1 MSNRFIRKRLAP
13 VSVLVSILAPAP
25 AFALDADFYTWGGF
39 DAVASG
45 LQRLALIFSDGGYRG
60 LFFSVIVM
68 AIMFGGFAIVAR
80 AASGARANPVSWLV
94 PILTGVVIYLGLVV
108 PTGTIHLYDNQTNK
122 YQAIGGIPDGIVAVA
137 GILNLVERGMV
148 EIVSTTGDP
157 RSYTDQAGGSGF
169 LGLFQAAS
177 KVLTT
182 DDTLMDTSVN
192 KYIQDCV
199 TFELTRPGT
208 TLTVDELR
216 RTTGDFRTSLA
227 KANSPAIYTVYYDLT
242 APQGQTMTC
251 QQSWVN
257 INTYLGSPAHL
268 EENLK
273 GICAQIGY
281 DTSAVA
287 SYQKCKTSLQATFS
301 DLGVSGVTTD
311 DFVRQAYLSQRL
323 HDVFRSGDTAA
334 VANYKF
340 LMNASGAMKA
350 ANEWLPIM
358 KGVLTAVALGLVPF
372 LALFIPTPLLG
383 KAISVMLGFFIWL
396 TAWGVTDALLHQFLM
411 DYGTRAMEG
420 VRLHSGGSGLG
431 MDTFYFM
438 PNETIKILGM
448 FGTVRMAGLMLATV
462 ITGML
467 VRFGGHALA
476 TMGSSLMGQVQSAGQ
491 QAARMT
497 EDPAGRAAAL
507 KSNAWSMPTETIAN
521 DHRYGYRGMMTEGL
535 VNQNWGVEGA
545 AARLQNMEA
554 LQRQGAVP
562 QAPGRLGLGG
572 FARQSQSMDKI
583 ATSNGVMGY
592 GTTPGKI
599 VNSDLRGEHTSATTD
614 SMGWRLTSNTLKDEA
629 GNNVAG
635 TVTHSGAAGTV
646 KTHLD
651 DGREVVDQV
660 ELAGL
665 SGKFGLGY
673 REDAVRKGAHSLAS
687 ENTWNRMWQKVDED
701 AVHSSEARSFKEAV
715 NNSISEETAHR
726 VENGSAF
733 SQVKDETKQA
743 ILEAGASI
751 GLGKGAKGLISALSF
766 GLVDINAQGGGR
778 YQLIG
783 ADGKKASFNA
793 SESEINTLKNTA
805 SEIRESALSQ
815 TLQTSEGRKYASSLS
830 AQVVGKEGYSYL
842 QEAATRDT
850 TSTAQDMELMSAY
863 AMHRAERDYGSSSI
877 DNIERAATDVA
888 TQRAGSAKEQNALNR
903 DIQDFISS
911 RYQTLDNE
919 QDGNRVLRDKATI
932 QNRVEPE
939 IRSVKKQAAAAATE
953 SASATRDNTYV
964 DPRPNNINLPTDHAR
979 AAAEARRG
987 AINAVYEDNGAFDFG
1002 SNTLKQLGRDL
1013 ARPMVPQP
1021 DAPDARKV
1029 VGGPQEE
1036 IKGPGPQTP
1045 ASLNKN
1051 PPKGISTLGSGT
1063 ERSSGRGWNMDQE
1076 ALKRLEEFSQK
1087 LDGK

>member
-1 MSNRFIRKRLAP
+1 MRSNLRFLPATL
-13 VSVLVSILAPAP
+13 VLLLSPATC
-25 AFALDADFYTWGGF
+25 FALDADYYTWGGF

-45 LQRLALIFSDGGYRG
+45 FQRLALIFSDGGYRG

-68 AIMFGGFAIVAR
+68 AFMFGGFAIVAR
-80 AASGARANPVSWLV
+80 AAAGVRANPISWLF
-94 PILTGVVIYLGLVV
+94 PILAGVVIYLGLVV

-122 YQAIGGIPDGIVAVA
+122 YQAVGGIPDGIVAVA
-137 GILNLVERGMV
+137 GVLNLVERGMV
-148 EIVSTTGDP
+148 EIVSTSGDP
-157 RSYTDQAGGSGF
+157 RSYVDQAGGSGF

-182 DDTLMDTSVN
+182 DDTLIDTTVN

-199 TFELTRPGT
+199 SFELTRPGT

-216 RTTGDFRTSLA
+216 RTTADFRTSLA

-242 APQGQTMTC
+242 APQGQSMTC
-251 QQSWVN
+251 QQAWTN
-257 INTYLGSPAHL
+257 INAYLGSPAHL

-281 DTSAVA
+281 DTTSAA
-287 SYQKCKTSLQATFS
+287 SFQKCKTSLQATFS

-311 DFVRQAYLSQRL
+311 DFIRQAYLSQRL

-340 LMNASGAMKA
+340 LVNASGAMKA

-372 LALFIPTPLLG
+372 LALFIPTPLLS

-411 DYGTRAMEG
+411 DYGTRALEG
-420 VRLHSGGSGLG
+420 VRLHSGGAGLG
-431 MDTFYFM
+431 MDAFYFM
-438 PNETIKILGM
+438 PNETVKILGM
-448 FGTVRMAGLMLATV
+448 FGTVRMSGLMLATV

-467 VRFGGHALA
+467 VKFGGHALA
-476 TMGSSLMGQVQSAGQ
+476 TMGSSLMGQIQSAGH
-491 QAARMT
+491 QAARIT

-535 VNQNWGVEGA
+535 VNQSWGIEGA
-545 AARLQNMEA
+545 AAKLQNMEA
-554 LQRQGAVP
+554 LQSQGTVQ

-572 FARQSQSMDKI
+572 FARQSQAMDKI
-583 ATSNGVMGY
+583 ATPEGVMGY
-592 GTTPGKI
+592 GTTPHQV
-599 VNSDLRGEHTSATTD
+599 VNSDLRGEHTAATTD
-614 SMGWRLTSNTLKDEA
+614 SMGWRLSSNTRKDEH
-629 GNNVAG
+629 GNDVTG

-651 DGREVVDQV
+651 DGKEVVDQV

-687 ENTWNRMWQKVDED
+687 EHAWNRMRQKVDED
-701 AVHSSEARSFKEAV
+701 VVHSSEARSFKEAV
-715 NNSISEETAHR
+715 ANNVSEETAHR

-733 SQVKDETKQA
+733 SQVKDETKRNM
-743 ILEAGASI
+743 LEAGMTV
-751 GLGKGAKGLISALSF
+751 GLGKGATGILSALTL
-766 GLVDINAQGGGR
+766 GMVDIKAQGGGR

-783 ADGKKASFNA
+783 TDGKKATFTA
-793 SESEINTLKNTA
+793 SESDVNSLKNTA
-805 SEIRESALSQ
+805 SEIRETALTR
-815 TLQTSEGRKYASSLS
+815 TLQTSEGLKYASSLS
-830 AQVVGKEGYSYL
+830 AQDIGKEGYSFV
-842 QEAATRDT
+842 QEAVARDT
-850 TSTAQDMELMSAY
+850 ASTAQDMELMTSY
-863 AMHRAERDYGSSSI
+863 AMYRAERDYGSTNI
-877 DNIERAATDVA
+877 ENIERASTDVA
-888 TQRAGSAKEQNALNR
+888 AQRVGSAKEQNALNK
-903 DIQDFISS
+903 DIQDFIAG
-911 RYQTLDNE
+911 RYKSLDNE
-919 QDGNRVLRDKATI
+919 QDGNWVLRDKAAI
-932 QNRVEPE
+932 RNRVETD
-939 IRSVKKQAAAAATE
+939 IGSVRKQADAAAAT
-953 SASATRDNTYV
+953 AISATGDNTYV
-964 DPRPNNINLPTDHAR
+964 DPRPNNIQGPTDHAR
-979 AAAEARRG
+979 EAAEARRG

-1002 SNTLKQLGRDL
+1002 SNTLKQVGRDL

-1021 DAPDARKV
+1021 DTPDARKM
-1029 VGGPQEE
+1029 VGGPQDE

-1045 ASLNKN
+1045 VSLNTN
-1051 PPKGISTLGSGT
+1051 PPDGISTLGIGKESASEG
-1063 ERSSGRGWNMDQE
+1063 GWDINLE
-1076 ALKRLEEFSQK
+1076 ELKRLEELSKK
-1087 LDGK
+1087 LDGR

>member
-1 MSNRFIRKRLAP
+1 MSNKRLA
-13 VSVLVSILAPAP
+13 SVAALAAILAPAP

-122 YQAIGGIPDGIVAVA
+122 YQAIGGVPDGIVAIA
-137 GILNLVERGMV
+137 GVLNLVERGMV
-148 EIVSTTGDP
+148 EIVSTSGDP
-157 RSYTDQAGGSGF
+157 RSYVDQAGGSGF

-192 KYIQDCV
+192 KYVQDCV
-199 TFELTRPGT
+199 SFELTRPGT

-311 DFVRQAYLSQRL
+311 DFIRQAYLSQRL
-323 HDVFRSGDTAA
+323 HDVFRSGDTTA

-431 MDTFYFM
+431 MDAFYFM
-438 PNETIKILGM
+438 PNESIKILGM

-467 VRFGGHALA
+467 VKFGGHALA
-476 TMGSSLMGQVQSAGQ
+476 TMGSSLMGQVQNAGQ

-497 EDPAGRAAAL
+497 EDPSGRAAAL

-545 AARLQNMEA
+545 AARIQNMEA

-572 FARQSQSMDKI
+572 FARQSQAMDKI
-583 ATSNGVMGY
+583 ATPNGVMGY
-592 GTTPGKI
+592 GTTPGRI

-715 NNSISEETAHR
+715 NDNVSEESARR

-733 SQVKDETKQA
+733 SQVKDETKRNM
-743 ILEAGASI
+743 IEAGMTV
-751 GLGKGAKGLISALSF
+751 GLGKGATGLLSALTLGMVS
-766 GLVDINAQGGGR
+766 INAQGRGSYALVGR
-778 YQLIG
+778 
-783 ADGKKASFNA
+783 DGKTATFTA
-793 SESEINTLKNTA
+793 SESEVNSLKNTA
-805 SEIRESALSQ
+805 SEIREAALTR
-815 TLQTSEGRKYASSLS
+815 TLQTSEGLKYASSLS
-830 AQVVGKEGYSYL
+830 AQEIGKEGYSFV
-842 QEAATRDT
+842 QEAVARDT
-850 TSTAQDMELMSAY
+850 TSTAQDMELMTAY
-863 AMHRAERDYGSSSI
+863 AMHRAERDYGSANI
-877 DNIERAATDVA
+877 ENIERAVTDVA
-888 TQRAGSAKEQNALNR
+888 AQRAGSAKDQNTLNK
-903 DIQDFISS
+903 DIRDFIAS
-911 RYQTLDNE
+911 RYKTLDNE
-919 QDGNRVLRDKATI
+919 HDGNRVLGDSAALL
-932 QNRVEPE
+932 NRVETD
-939 IRSVKKQAAAAATE
+939 IWSLKKQADAAAIAAT
-953 SASATRDNTYV
+953 SATGDNTFM
-964 DPRPNNINLPTDHAR
+964 DPRPNNFKGPTDHAR
-979 AAAEARRG
+979 EAAEARRG
-987 AINAVYEDNGAFDFG
+987 AINAAFEDNGAFDFG
-1002 SNTLKQLGRDL
+1002 SNSLKQLGRDL

-1021 DAPDARKV
+1021 DVPDARKM
-1029 VGGPQEE
+1029 VGGPQDE

-1045 ASLNKN
+1045 VKLNTN
-1051 PPKGISTLGSGT
+1051 PPKALSTLGHGT
-1063 ERSSGRGWNMDQE
+1063 EGAPEVPWEIDPE
-1076 ALKRLEEFSQK
+1076 ELKRLEKLSKK
-1087 LDGK
+1087 LDG

>member
-1 MSNRFIRKRLAP
+1 MSNSFLNRHLTFTAVMVI
-13 VSVLVSILAPAP
+13 ILSPAP

-39 DAVASG
+39 DAVVSG

-242 APQGQTMTC
+242 ASQGQTMTC

-257 INTYLGSPAHL
+257 INAYLGSPAHL

-281 DTSAVA
+281 DTSAAA

-383 KAISVMLGFFIWL
+383 KSISVMLGFFIWL

-431 MDTFYFM
+431 MDAFYFM

-476 TMGSSLMGQVQSAGQ
+476 TMGSSLMGQVQNAGQ

-497 EDPAGRAAAL
+497 EDPSGRAAAL

-535 VNQNWGVEGA
+535 VNQSWGVEGA

-572 FARQSQSMDKI
+572 FARQSQAMDKI

-635 TVTHSGAAGTV
+635 SVTHSGAAGTV

-651 DGREVVDQV
+651 NGREVVDQV

-733 SQVKDETKQA
+733 SQVKDETKRNM
-743 ILEAGASI
+743 LEAGLSV
-751 GLGKGAKGLISALSF
+751 GLGKGASGLLSALTL
-766 GLVDINAQGGGR
+766 GMVDIKAQGGGR

-783 ADGKKASFNA
+783 TEGKKASFNA
-793 SESEINTLKNTA
+793 SESEINALRNTA
-805 SEIRESALSQ
+805 SEIRESALTQ
-815 TLQTSEGRKYASSLS
+815 TLQTSEGLKYAASLS
-830 AQVVGKEGYSYL
+830 SQDVGKEGYSYVR
-842 QEAATRDT
+842 EAAARDT
-850 TSTAQDMELMSAY
+850 ASTTQDMELMTAY
-863 AMHRAERDYGSSSI
+863 TMHRANRDYGLASI
-877 DNIERAATDVA
+877 ENIERAATDVA
-888 TQRAGSAKEQNALNR
+888 AQRTGTPEEQNSLNR
-903 DIQDFISS
+903 DIQSFISD
-911 RYQTLDNE
+911 RYRTLDNE
-919 QDGNRVLRDKATI
+919 KDGNWVLRDKSAI
-932 QNRVEPE
+932 QNIATTSLGKLRG
-939 IRSVKKQAAAAATE
+939 QAGAAKDEAKTAT
-953 SASATRDNTYV
+953 SDNVYN
-964 DPRPNNINLPTDHAR
+964 DPRPKDLDQPTTHAAQAAESRR
-979 AAAEARRG
+979 AA
-987 AINAVYEDNGAFDFG
+987 INSVYEDNGTFDFG

-1021 DAPDARKV
+1021 DNPDARNL
-1029 VGGPQEE
+1029 VGGPDYE
-1036 IKGPGPQTP
+1036 IRGLVPPTP
-1045 ASLNKN
+1045 ISLNTN
-1051 PPKGISTLGSGT
+1051 PPGGLSTLGNDKQI
-1063 ERSSGRGWNMDQE
+1063 SSGNWDIDPESQ
-1076 ALKRLEEFSQK
+1076 KRLEELSQK